1 MNGYII
7 TTVYGI
13 TIKTDEHGYVLEY
26 SNGLKKDRNDENRK
40 TWQITG
46 AWFNVG
52 FGHIHYI
59 NLMRLSIVETNYLR
73 LTNGKPRYGLT
84 DIDHGTRRVQGN
96 KEYHG
101 VSSITM
107 Y

>member
-7 TTVYGI
+7 TTAYNNV
-13 TIKTDEHGYVLEY
+13 IKTDERGYVLEY

-46 AWFNVG
+46 AWYNVG
-52 FGHIHYI
+52 FGHIHRI
-59 NLMRLSIVETNYLR
+59 NLTRLSTVDADYLY

-84 DIDHGTRRVQGN
+84 DVDHGTQRLQGN

-101 VSSITM
+101 VIHICT

>member
-1 MNGYII
+1 MKGYII
-7 TTVYGI
+7 RTAYGN
-13 TIKTDEHGYVLEY
+13 TYKTDMNGYVLEY
-26 SNGLKKDRNDENRK
+26 SNGLKIDRNDESRK

-46 AWFNVG
+46 AWYNVG

-59 NLMRLSIVETNYLR
+59 NLMRLSIVDTDYLR

-84 DIDHGTRRVQGN
+84 DIDHGTKRIHGN

-101 VSSITM
+101 ITAIST